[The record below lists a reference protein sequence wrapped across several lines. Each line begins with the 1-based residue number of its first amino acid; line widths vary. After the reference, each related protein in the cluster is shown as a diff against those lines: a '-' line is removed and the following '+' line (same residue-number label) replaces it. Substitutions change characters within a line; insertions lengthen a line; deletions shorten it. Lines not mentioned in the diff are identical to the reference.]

1 MASSASLKK
10 TIFILENMI
19 LENKILKNRKNS
31 SDRKNKIYVIK
42 TFQ

>member
-1 MASSASLKK
+1 MTFPASLKK

-19 LENKILKNRKNS
+19 LEHIFLKNRKNS
-31 SDRKNKIYVIK
+31 SDRKNKVYFIK